1 MLRKKIKDF
10 AQTLVCNH
18 LAQLSLHCASPPPST
33 RHPESNLTP
42 WAGAEPA
49 LTVERGEQR
58 VPTAGLQS
66 PPLCCSSLLCS
77 TQKQDGNLNQKGK
90 LDLYNNLK
98 ITLYK
103 AAKHIFL
110 SAERKLLTRNTA
122 MWWAVCNSCSTGPV
136 STSESLLHHTHA
148 S

>member
-1 MLRKKIKDF
+1 MPRLLF
-10 AQTLVCNH
+10 VTTSPSFLFTVPH
-18 LAQLSLHCASPPPST
+18 PPPST

-42 WAGAEPA
+42 SAGAAPA

-58 VPTAGLQS
+58 CPQLVCSLSRAP
-66 PPLCCSSLLCS
+66 PPLCCSSLLYS
-77 TQKQDGNLNQKGK
+77 AQKQDGNLNQKGK

-110 SAERKLLTRNTA
+110 SAKRKMLTRNTV
-122 MWWAVCNSCSTGPV
+122 MWWAVCNFCSTGSV
-136 STSESLLHHTHA
+136 SISESLLHRIHA